1 MKPGIC
7 YLVGAGPGDIGLV
20 TLKAK
25 ECIELAD
32 VLVYDALIANEFL
45 RWTKPECELIYVGKR
60 ADHHAVAQQDT
71 NEILVRK
78 AQEGKVV
85 VRLKGGDPTMFGRG
99 GEEAGRLAEAGV
111 RFEIVPGISSAI
123 AGPAYA
129 GIPVTHRDHCSQLTI
144 FTGHEDPTKAES
156 KLDYAQLAKTEG
168 TKVFLMGVKR
178 LRLICDELI
187 KHGAQPDVPIALVR
201 WATTGNQQ
209 TITGTLSTIAGIA
222 EQKDFKSPA
231 VAIIG
236 NVVKERENL
245 NWFEGRPLFGKKVVV
260 TRTRSQASELSK
272 QLSDLGADVIEI
284 PTIKIEHPDD
294 RLEFV
299 EGVGQ
304 VHTYDWLV
312 FTSPNG
318 VERFFDAFFS
328 IYDDARSIGGVRI
341 AAVGPGTAKKVKEY
355 RLAVDLM
362 PDVYVA
368 EGLVKAF
375 TEKED
380 IENQTVL
387 WVRGA
392 EARDVIHM
400 GLSGLGAIVDE
411 CIAYKTVP
419 EFDDPNGAK
428 ERFKKEGA
436 DVITFVSSSAAKH
449 FFALGLPFP
458 EGCKIASIGP
468 ITSATLEVIGKNTDT
483 EAADHNIEG
492 LVAAVVKMCG
502 EEQ

>member
-1 MKPGIC
+1 MKSGIC

-25 ECIELAD
+25 ECIEIAD
-32 VLVYDALIANEFL
+32 VLVYDALIADEFL
-45 RWTKPECELIYVGKR
+45 RWVKPECELIFVGKR
-60 ADHHAVAQQDT
+60 ADNHALAQQET
-71 NEILVRK
+71 NDLLVEK
-78 AQEGKVV
+78 ALEGKVV

-99 GEEAGRLAEAGV
+99 GEEAGCLADAGV

-129 GIPVTHRDHCSQLTI
+129 GIPVTHRDHCSQLTV
-144 FTGHEDPTKAES
+144 FTGHEDPS
-156 KLDYAQLAKTEG
+156 KSDSLLDYAQLANTGG

-178 LRLICDELI
+178 LRMICDELL
-187 KHGAQPDVPIALVR
+187 KHGADSNMPIALVR
-201 WATTGNQQ
+201 WATTGKQK
-209 TITGTLSTIAGIA
+209 TIEGTLSSIA
-222 EQKDFKSPA
+222 EIAESQNFKAPA

-236 NVVKERENL
+236 NVVKEREKL
-245 NWFEGRPLFGKKVVV
+245 NWFEGRPLHGKKVVV

-272 QLSDLGADVIEI
+272 QLTGLGAEVLEI

-294 RLEFV
+294 KQEFV

-312 FTSPNG
+312 FSSPNG

-328 IYDDARSIGGVRI
+328 VYDDARSIGGVRI
-341 AAVGPGTAKKVKEY
+341 AAVGPGTAKKVNEY
-355 RLAVDLM
+355 RLAVDLI
-362 PDVYVA
+362 PETYIA
-368 EGLVKAF
+368 EGLVQSF
-375 TEKED
+375 SDNEH
-380 IENQTVL
+380 IENQTIL

-392 EARDVIHM
+392 EARDTIQT
-400 GLSGLGAIVDE
+400 GLSALGAIVDE

-428 ERFKKEGA
+428 ERFATEGA

-449 FFALGLPFP
+449 FFALNMPFP
-458 EGCKIASIGP
+458 ENCKVASIGP
-468 ITSATLEVIGKNTDT
+468 VTSATLEVIGKPASLQAK
-483 EAADHNIEG
+483 EHNIDG
-492 LVAAVVKMCG
+492 LVEAVVALCS
-502 EEQ
+502 EQ

>member
-1 MKPGIC
+1 MKSGIC

-25 ECIELAD
+25 ECIEIAD
-32 VLVYDALIANEFL
+32 VLVYDALIADEFL
-45 RWTKPECELIYVGKR
+45 RWVKPECELIFVGKR
-60 ADHHAVAQQDT
+60 ADNHALAQQET
-71 NEILVRK
+71 NDLLVEK
-78 AQEGKVV
+78 ALEGKVV

-99 GEEAGRLAEAGV
+99 GEEAGCLADAGV

-129 GIPVTHRDHCSQLTI
+129 GIPVTHRDHCSQLTV
-144 FTGHEDPTKAES
+144 FTGHEDPS
-156 KLDYAQLAKTEG
+156 KGDSLLDYAQLANTGG

-178 LRLICDELI
+178 LRMICDELL
-187 KHGAQPDVPIALVR
+187 KHGADSNMPIALVR
-201 WATTGNQQ
+201 WATTGKQK
-209 TITGTLSTIAGIA
+209 TIEGTLSSIA
-222 EQKDFKSPA
+222 EIAESQNFKAPA

-236 NVVKERENL
+236 NVVKEREKL
-245 NWFEGRPLFGKKVVV
+245 NWFEGRPLHGKKVVV

-272 QLSDLGADVIEI
+272 QLTGLGAEVLEI

-294 RLEFV
+294 KQEFV

-312 FTSPNG
+312 FSSPNG

-328 IYDDARSIGGVRI
+328 VYDDARSIGGVRI
-341 AAVGPGTAKKVKEY
+341 AAVGPGTAKKVNEY
-355 RLAVDLM
+355 RLAVDLI
-362 PDVYVA
+362 PETYIA
-368 EGLVKAF
+368 EGLVQSF
-375 TEKED
+375 SDNEH

-392 EARDVIHM
+392 EARDTIQT
-400 GLSGLGAIVDE
+400 GLSALGAIVDE

-428 ERFKKEGA
+428 ERFATEGA

-449 FFALGLPFP
+449 FFALNMPFP
-458 EGCKIASIGP
+458 ENCKVASIGP
-468 ITSATLEVIGKNTDT
+468 VTSATLEVIGKPASLQAK
-483 EAADHNIEG
+483 EHNIDG
-492 LVAAVVKMCG
+492 LVEAVVALCS
-502 EEQ
+502 EQ